1 MPLLQPIK
9 ALTYSIGSG
18 EDISDLIAPPYDVL
32 DEGPKQQLLSQ
43 SPNNIVAVDL
53 PVTPPKTVGPDE
65 KYNDAANLFKQWID
79 AGILKQSPK
88 PAIYLYEQQYTA
100 QGKSHARRGMF
111 AALKLEE
118 FNQSNGI
125 FRHEMTIQG
134 GLDDRYKLM
143 NATQSQ
149 LSPIFG
155 VYSDSQKQVADQ
167 LESIY
172 TTNPSFTG
180 TTENDNVLHRV
191 WIVDDESLIDS
202 LQSFFKTAPV
212 YIADGH
218 HRYTT
223 ALNYHKNNPNNP
235 DASTCLFVLVAAED
249 PGMIVLPTHRVITG
263 MTDFSIEKFLTIAAK
278 RSDIIVHAT
287 KHSPDELAELEN
299 TLPGAGNHAMALYDP
314 QTKTTYTIS
323 TTSPDPLANITP
335 DKPEVWRTLDVAIL
349 QHLLVEEILKPN
361 FATNPDDVG
370 YKYTADINDF
380 RNLTEQTDDNDQ
392 PRLGIIVQYTPLQSV
407 MGVSL
412 ADEVMPAKSTY
423 FFPKLATGLVIN
435 PLTPLD

>member
-1 MPLLQPIK
+1 MPQLQPIK
-9 ALTYSIGSG
+9 ALTYSVGSG

-65 KYNDAANLFKQWID
+65 KYNEAADLFNQWIE
-79 AGILKQSPK
+79 AGILKQSSK
-88 PAIYLYEQQYTA
+88 PAIYLYEQQYVTN
-100 QGKSHARRGMF
+100 GKAYARRGMF

-118 FNQSNGI
+118 FNQPNGI

-143 NATQSQ
+143 NASKAQ

-155 VYSDSQKQVADQ
+155 VYSDAENTVSD
-167 LESIY
+167 LLDNIY
-172 TTNPSFTG
+172 ATDPSFTG
-180 TTENDNVLHRV
+180 TTPNDNVLHRV
-191 WIVDDESLIDS
+191 WIIDDEQLIAQ
-202 LQSFFKTAPV
+202 LQVFFQQAPV

-223 ALNYHKNNPNNP
+223 ALNYHKNNPDNP

-263 MTDFSIEKFLTIAAK
+263 MTDFSIEKFVQLAAQQE
-278 RSDIIVHAT
+278 DIVVHAT
-287 KHSPDELAELEN
+287 TFTPDNLDKLEA
-299 TLPGAGNHAMALYDP
+299 TLPGVGNHAMGIYDP
-314 QTKTTYTIS
+314 KTQTTYTIS
-323 TTSPDPLANITP
+323 TKSTDPLASITP

-349 QHLLVEEILKPN
+349 QHMLVEQILKPN
-361 FATNPDDVG
+361 FASNPDNVG
-370 YKYTADINDF
+370 YKYTANIEDF
-380 RNLTEQTDDNDQ
+380 KNLTDQTDDNGQ

-412 ADEVMPAKSTY
+412 ANEVMPAKSTY